1 LIRLDVN
8 GQIREFNGDE
18 DMPLLWYLREEL
30 DLRGAKFGCGIGLC
44 GSCTVHLNG
53 EAVRSC
59 VVPMNSLD
67 GARVTTIEGVA
78 NGAQLHPVQ
87 QAWLDEN
94 VSQCGYCQAGQIMIV
109 IALLETNPNPTDEDI
124 DAANTCLCRC
134 GTYNRIRKA
143 IHRAASAKPEGA
155 S

>member
-1 LIRLDVN
+1 MRLQVN
-8 GQIREFNGDE
+8 GQIREFGGDD

-59 VVPMNSLD
+59 GVTMSSLD

-78 NGAQLHPVQ
+78 NGPELHPVQ

-94 VSQCGYCQAGQIMIV
+94 VTQCGYCQAGQIMTV
-109 IALLETNPNPTDEDI
+109 IALLETIPNPTDENI

-134 GTYNRIRKA
+134 GTYHRIRKA
-143 IHRAASAKPEGA
+143 IHRAVRANSEGA
-155 S
+155 E

>member
-1 LIRLDVN
+1 MIRLQVN
-8 GQIREFNGDE
+8 GQIREFSGDE
-18 DMPLLWYLREEL
+18 GMPLLWYLREDL
-30 DLRGAKFGCGIGLC
+30 DLKGAKFGCGLGLC

-78 NGAQLHPVQ
+78 NDEQLHPVQ

-94 VSQCGYCQAGQIMIV
+94 VSQCGYCQAGQIMTV
-109 IALLETNPNPTDEDI
+109 IALLETNLNPTDEDI
-124 DAANTCLCRC
+124 EAANTCLCRC

-143 IHRAASAKPEGA
+143 IHRAARVKQERAP
-155 S
+155 